1 MTLTEILTQQSQF
14 TNNSGFRVEMDKP
27 YSWVSILKL
36 DSKKST
42 IFLQGEEGAEF
53 INEVERL
60 WHETGDLPRN
70 TIAEALAGPY
80 LEGIE

>member
-1 MTLTEILTQQSQF
+1 MTLTEILTQQAQF
-14 TNNSGFRVEMDKP
+14 TNGSGFRVEIDRP
-27 YSWVSILKL
+27 YSWVSILKIN
-36 DSKKST
+36 SMEST
-42 IFLQGEEGAEF
+42 VFLQGEEGTEF